1 MIQCNHERE
10 VKAMTTKCYLL
21 EATEVVMN
29 IIDYIERHI
38 MGFTTLEFHDDDDT
52 FVEFTVQLRI
62 EDVSWLENL
71 LAPIV

>member
-1 MIQCNHERE
+1 MQIVVL
-10 VKAMTTKCYLL
+10 VKWKNFLAYLII
-21 EATEVVMN
+21 EVVMN
-29 IIDYIERHI
+29 VIDYIERHI

-52 FVEFTVQLRI
+52 LVEFTVQLRI